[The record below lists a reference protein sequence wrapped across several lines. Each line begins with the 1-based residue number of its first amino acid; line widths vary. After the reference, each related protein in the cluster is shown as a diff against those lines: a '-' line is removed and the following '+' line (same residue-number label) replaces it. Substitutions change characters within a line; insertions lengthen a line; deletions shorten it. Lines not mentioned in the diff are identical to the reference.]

1 MSMMLRI
8 TRHMSVIWAA
18 QFEMRFVY
26 KNLLTIYDAVCS
38 HNSVIQ
44 VIIRHCFHM
53 DMNMH

>member
-1 MSMMLRI
+1 
-8 TRHMSVIWAA
+8 MSVIWAA